1 MRIRKI
7 AAVIIVLLGPYF
19 SLSAQSVSIALDRDS
34 LLIGQQVQATLSIQA
49 APESSVLFPEGQA
62 FSPVEVIKILATDT
76 LAERPQLLLEKKYL
90 LSAFDPGE
98 FAIVPQQITI
108 NNRPYLTPQ
117 LSIYVQ
123 DVAVDTTKQGLYDIK
138 SFIKVANPQSPW
150 PLIMGALAL
159 ILLSLVAYI
168 FYKRYKKR
176 GSTAIDLFEETLG
189 IFESLKEPRGSS
201 ATHQTY
207 FKATIAFKHYITS
220 RLGISANERTSAEL
234 LLLLENLN
242 ESRHYE
248 LTAENLT
255 ELRKTLDRS
264 DLAKFAN
271 LSVEITIIREDM
283 ELLIH
288 VTSQFEQKKKAEI
301 EAQEIQPKQRKS
313 KKKRLLAVAAVALLL
328 LGSFGVF
335 VLQEGLNNA
344 IDTLTFNTSKRMYES
359 EWVQS
364 SYGFPPV
371 QIESPEALLRKE
383 NEFVFT
389 KETIDFDLIV
399 KVVLDENQAELD
411 FKAKSEAQL
420 NAFEALGYNNI
431 IPKGELFTSS
441 NNIQGYRS
449 HGTATNPNKE
459 IVHFEHF
466 IFGGPKF
473 SQEIIVVGLAN
484 DRWADMA
491 IDRIIESI
499 NVSTEL

>member
-1 MRIRKI
+1 
-7 AAVIIVLLGPYF
+7 
-19 SLSAQSVSIALDRDS
+19 
-34 LLIGQQVQATLSIQA
+34 
-49 APESSVLFPEGQA
+49 
-62 FSPVEVIKILATDT
+62 
-76 LAERPQLLLEKKYL
+76 
-90 LSAFDPGE
+90 
-98 FAIVPQQITI
+98 
-108 NNRPYLTPQ
+108 
-117 LSIYVQ
+117 
-123 DVAVDTTKQGLYDIK
+123 
-138 SFIKVANPQSPW
+138 
-150 PLIMGALAL
+150 
-159 ILLSLVAYI
+159 
-168 FYKRYKKR
+168 
-176 GSTAIDLFEETLG
+176 
-189 IFESLKEPRGSS
+189 
-201 ATHQTY
+201 
-207 FKATIAFKHYITS
+207 
-220 RLGISANERTSAEL
+220 
-234 LLLLENLN
+234 
-242 ESRHYE
+242 
-248 LTAENLT
+248 
-255 ELRKTLDRS
+255 
-264 DLAKFAN
+264 
-271 LSVEITIIREDM
+271 
-283 ELLIH
+283 
-288 VTSQFEQKKKAEI
+288 
-301 EAQEIQPKQRKS
+301 
-313 KKKRLLAVAAVALLL
+313 
-328 LGSFGVF
+328 
-335 VLQEGLNNA
+335 
-344 IDTLTFNTSKRMYES
+344 MYES

>member
-49 APESSVLFPEGQA
+49 APESSVLFPEGQT

-189 IFESLKEPRGSS
+189 IF
-201 ATHQTY
+201 
-207 FKATIAFKHYITS
+207 
-220 RLGISANERTSAEL
+220 
-234 LLLLENLN
+234 
-242 ESRHYE
+242 
-248 LTAENLT
+248 
-255 ELRKTLDRS
+255 
-264 DLAKFAN
+264 
-271 LSVEITIIREDM
+271 
-283 ELLIH
+283 
-288 VTSQFEQKKKAEI
+288 
-301 EAQEIQPKQRKS
+301 
-313 KKKRLLAVAAVALLL
+313 
-328 LGSFGVF
+328 
-335 VLQEGLNNA
+335 
-344 IDTLTFNTSKRMYES
+344 
-359 EWVQS
+359 
-364 SYGFPPV
+364 
-371 QIESPEALLRKE
+371 
-383 NEFVFT
+383 
-389 KETIDFDLIV
+389 
-399 KVVLDENQAELD
+399 
-411 FKAKSEAQL
+411 
-420 NAFEALGYNNI
+420 
-431 IPKGELFTSS
+431 
-441 NNIQGYRS
+441 
-449 HGTATNPNKE
+449 
-459 IVHFEHF
+459 
-466 IFGGPKF
+466 
-473 SQEIIVVGLAN
+473 
-484 DRWADMA
+484 
-491 IDRIIESI
+491 
-499 NVSTEL
+499 

>member
-7 AAVIIVLLGPYF
+7 AAVVIVLLGPYF
-19 SLSAQSVSIALDRDS
+19 SMSAQSVSMALDRDS
-34 LLIGQQVQATLSIQA
+34 LLIGQQVQATLSVQA
-49 APESSVLFPEGQA
+49 APESSVLFPEGQT

-98 FAIVPQQITI
+98 FTIVPQQITI
-108 NNRPYLTPQ
+108 NKRPYLTPQ
-117 LSIYVQ
+117 LSIYVE

-138 SFIKVANPQSPW
+138 SFIKVANPQSSW
-150 PLIMGALAL
+150 PFIMGALAL
-159 ILLSLVAYI
+159 ILLSIVAYI

-176 GSTAIDLFEETLG
+176 ASTAIDLFEETLG
-189 IFESLKEPRGSS
+189 IFESLKESRDSS

-234 LLLLENLN
+234 MLLLENLN

-248 LTAENLT
+248 IAAENLT

-271 LSVEITIIREDM
+271 LSVETAIIREDM

-288 VTSQFEQKKKAEI
+288 LTSQFEQKKKAEI
-301 EAQEIQPKQRKS
+301 EVQEIQPKQRKS
-313 KKKRLLAVAAVALLL
+313 KRKRLFAIAAVALLL

-344 IDTLTFNTSKRMYES
+344 IDTLTFNSSKRMYES

-389 KETIDFDLIV
+389 KETIDFELIV

-411 FKAKSEAQL
+411 FRAKSEAQL
-420 NAFEALGYNNI
+420 NAFEGLGYNNI

-473 SQEIIVVGLAN
+473 SQEIILVGRAN